1 MTKTLLLSLLI
12 TGCTNKAADTASP
25 SAIDGPTHTIWSGWN
40 HTWGFLSHR
49 VSLIQVKAGDGQQA
63 ESGMVGGSWSTGEAW
78 SDDVNYRIHQQNIT
92 GNVIEVEH
100 GETHMTVGPEGV
112 AAATSIAS
120 IDDVQL
126 VVLRGFEI
134 NTDTEQSDDY
144 PEDYDPALG
153 YTSRGFGMSVEQTG
167 DSEITATTHL
177 RWGGR
182 DRDDMNGAIPHA
194 QADVIVHWTAISGLT
209 SSETVTFSG
218 QQELPHSPPNSE
230 QSGLSSPLDWNG
242 HGVSAIRRFDLLL
255 EDQDGGEGGD
265 YIRSAG
271 TEIQPNSSGTAPDNI
286 AAEIL
291 TTSAIE
297 LGTMRMECSVDAVWI
312 PLDPSLSAVEG
323 VTISGTHAIGQHTV
337 SESP

>member
-1 MTKTLLLSLLI
+1 MNKILFLSLLI
-12 TGCTNKAADTASP
+12 AGCTNKATDTASP
-25 SAIDGPTHTIWSGWN
+25 IEGPTHTVWSGWN

-49 VSLIQVKAGDGQQA
+49 VSLIQVKANEGSQA

-78 SDDVNYRIHQQNIT
+78 SDDVDYRVHQQNIT
-92 GNVIEVEH
+92 GNEIQVEH
-100 GETHMTVGPEGV
+100 GETLMTVGPDGV
-112 AAATSIAS
+112 ASATSITSMTDA
-120 IDDVQL
+120 QM

-153 YTSRGFGMSVEQTG
+153 YTSKGFGMSVEQTG
-167 DSEITATTHL
+167 DTEITATTHL

-182 DRDDMNGAIPHA
+182 DRADMNGAIPHA
-194 QADVIVHWTAISGLT
+194 QTDVVVYWTAISGLS

-218 QQELPHSPPNSE
+218 EQELAHTPPNSE
-230 QSGLSSPLDWNG
+230 QSGLSGDLDWGG
-242 HGVSAIRRFDLLL
+242 HGISAIRRFDLIL
-255 EDQDGGEGGD
+255 EDQDGGDGGD

-271 TEIQPNSSGTAPDNI
+271 VEIAPKTEGSAPESI
-286 AAEIL
+286 SAEIL

-312 PLDPSLSAVEG
+312 PLDPTLSAIEG

-337 SESP
+337 PESL

>member
-1 MTKTLLLSLLI
+1 MNKIFLLSILMA
-12 TGCTNKAADTASP
+12 GCTGKATDTASP
-25 SAIDGPTHTIWSGWN
+25 VAIEGPTHTIWSGWN

-49 VSLIQVKAGDGQQA
+49 LSLIQVKAGEGEEA
-63 ESGMVGGSWSTGEAW
+63 ESGMVGGSWSTGETW
-78 SDDVNYRIHQQNIT
+78 SDDVNFRIHQQHIT

-100 GETHMTVGPEGV
+100 GETSMTVGPEGV
-112 AAATSIAS
+112 ATATSFA
-120 IDDVQL
+120 DREDFQL

-134 NTDTEQSDDY
+134 NTDTEQSEDY

-153 YTSRGFGMSVEQTG
+153 YTSKGFGMSVEQTG
-167 DSEITATTHL
+167 VGEITATAHL

-182 DRDDMNGAIPHA
+182 DRDDMNSAIPHA
-194 QADVIVHWTAISGLT
+194 QADVVVYWSAISGLS

-218 QQELPHSPPNSE
+218 QQDLAHTPPNSE
-230 QSGLSSPLDWNG
+230 QSGLTSALEWSG

-255 EDQDGGEGGD
+255 EDQDGGDGGD

-271 TEIQPNSSGTAPDNI
+271 TEIEPQPDGTAPDTI

-297 LGTMRMECSVDAVWI
+297 LGTMRMECSADAVWI
-312 PLDPSLSAVEG
+312 PLDPSRN
-323 VTISGTHAIGQHTV
+323 AIGARNGRTLTLTIDHGN
-337 SESP
+337 